1 MIVTEIF
8 IFVITFLIINYFWQ
22 HRRFLYLASK
32 IPKSNFDF
40 SLNGILKLFTADSKE
55 LFEMSYESFNNTVG
69 TVKTWMG
76 PVLMIIVGSPEDAK
90 IVMNS
95 KECIEKP
102 KFMKFFGA
110 TESVLFGDYGPW
122 HSHRKILNPYFN
134 AQGVKSLIPLFN
146 EKTRIFMNVVKEMEG
161 KEEFN
166 IFYYLTSLALETIT
180 KVMDYDANIL
190 NSEKKER
197 ESYIFNLRE

>member
-1 MIVTEIF
+1 MLVTEIF
-8 IFVITFLIINYFWQ
+8 IFVLTFLTLNYFWK
-22 HRRFLYLASK
+22 HWRFIYLASK

-40 SLNGILKLFTADSKE
+40 SWSGILKLFTADSKE
-55 LFEMSYESFNNTVG
+55 LFEMSYESFRNSVG

-76 PVLMIIVGSPEDAK
+76 PVLMIIVGNPEDAK

-95 KECIEKP
+95 KDCIEKP

-110 TESVLFGDYGPW
+110 PESVLFGDYGPW

-134 AQGVKSLIPLFN
+134 AQGVKALIPLFN
-146 EKTRIFMNVVKEMEG
+146 EKTRIFMNAVKEMEG
-161 KEEFN
+161 KGEFN

-180 KVMDYDANIL
+180 KVMDYDAPIL
-190 NSEKKER
+190 SLDRKER